1 LIVKT
6 IFMITIT
13 IFSCVASAVV
23 GFLMGK
29 KRGISIGYE
38 DGYRNGRISC
48 ARNKRVVPTHFKNAE
63 VTKSR
68 KLEEDAVEWLG

>member
-1 LIVKT
+1 
-6 IFMITIT
+6 MITIT
-13 IFSCVASAVV
+13 IFSCAISISI
-23 GFLMGK
+23 GFLIGK

-38 DGYRNGRISC
+38 DGYRDGRISC

-63 VTKSR
+63 VAKSR